1 MLRAPSPAHKPRRL
15 ALRPGSRTVQDGRVS
30 DRSRASG
37 IVLEVRG
44 ATRRYRRG
52 EASVL
57 ALDDV
62 SLEVAAGELVALV
75 GPSGCGKSTLL
86 HLVSGVDRPDAGS
99 VRLLGV
105 ELATAGERELT
116 RLRRYS
122 VGVVFQAFHL
132 MPNLTA
138 RENVALPLAL
148 AGRADPDRVSA
159 LLERV
164 GLAARAEHY
173 PAELSG
179 GEEQRVA
186 VARALAHRP
195 ALVVADEPT
204 GNLDSHN
211 GAEVLAL
218 LDELRREEGAAL
230 LLATHDAQVSSRADR
245 VLRMLDGRLLDG
257 VGDAEAS
264 A

>member
-1 MLRAPSPAHKPRRL
+1 M
-15 ALRPGSRTVQDGRVS
+15 
-30 DRSRASG
+30 
-37 IVLEVRG
+37 
-44 ATRRYRRG
+44 
-52 EASVL
+52 
-57 ALDDV
+57 
-62 SLEVAAGELVALV
+62 
-75 GPSGCGKSTLL
+75 
-86 HLVSGVDRPDAGS
+86 
-99 VRLLGV
+99 RLLGV

-116 RLRRYS
+116 RLRRRS
-122 VGVVFQAFHL
+122 IGVVFQAFHL

-148 AGRADPDRVSA
+148 AGRADPRARAA

-179 GEEQRVA
+179 GEQQRVA

-204 GNLDSHN
+204 GNLDSHS
-211 GAEVLAL
+211 GADVLAL

-230 LLATHDAQVSSRADR
+230 LLATHDGASARADR
-245 VLRMLDGRLLDG
+245 ALREDGRLSRPRRGDPARALAAAARQRRRASWPRSPASPSASLGPRDPREPCG
-257 VGDAEAS
+257 VRR
-264 A
+264 